1 MVKPFTHS
9 EEKDLLSNLSRTLLF
24 EGFVAGFQYYSDKD
38 TEWGIMRQPIK
49 LVRNSANEYDE
60 FATAVFAGNRMI
72 GYVPREVSKSI
83 AEKLESEEVI
93 EAELVEVDPSAPDQ
107 KKVFFRIWN
116 YHYEETI

>member
-9 EEKDLLSNLSRTLLF
+9 EEKDLLSNLSKTLLF
-24 EGFVAGFQYYSDKD
+24 EGYVAGFQYYSDKD

-49 LVRNSANEYDE
+49 LIRNTANEYDE
-60 FATAVFAGNRMI
+60 FATAVFAGDKMI

-107 KKVFFRIWN
+107 KKVLFRIWN
-116 YHYEETI
+116 YNYEEAT

>member
-9 EEKDLLSNLSRTLLF
+9 KEKDLLSNLSKTLLF
-24 EGFVAGFQYYSDKD
+24 EGYVAGFQYYSNKD

-60 FATAVFAGNRMI
+60 FATAVFAGDTMI

-83 AEKLESEEVI
+83 AEKLESDEVI
-93 EAELVEVDPSAPDQ
+93 EAELVEVDPSATDQ
-107 KKVFFRIWN
+107 KKVLFRIWN
-116 YHYEETI
+116 YNYEETA